1 MPVEAQ
7 PGRTLGRYV
16 VESAIGEGG
25 FATVF
30 RAVDTVLGR
39 PVALK
44 VLDPVAQRDP
54 TVARRFLREGR
65 AVASLDHH
73 AIVPV
78 YDAGE
83 DDGLLW
89 LAMRLIEGRSLAEV
103 LDGGRRP
110 TGDEVVALV
119 DRIGPALDHAHA
131 QGVVHRD
138 VKPSNILL
146 ESGDPTRAWLA
157 DFGIAA
163 TARTAG
169 RYTTGMLGTAA
180 YMAPE
185 QARPHEVG
193 PPADIYSLG
202 CVVYELVTGR
212 RPFPGD
218 DHVAL
223 LMAHATLRVPPSGDA
238 RLDRVLARALAKDPA
253 ARPPSGAALA
263 GELRAAG
270 AAGRHVPAPS
280 GPGAVVDDAATA
292 RAAPTLVAPG
302 TRRIPPPPPPGAGA
316 PHRRPPPP
324 PAPTSVRPRDPTV
337 SRRGRSRAVR
347 NLVLGIT
354 ALSLAA
360 VALLVAARDG
370 DRSGGVDGVRQCDEA
385 GVCFTVLDGWSVGD
399 VQQGRVVLE
408 RSEDA
413 AAEYRHQPVQAG
425 DPVEA
430 LAAAGAQVCA
440 DRPVAARVGDAEGA
454 RCSGPQGERVAAA
467 IAGGTLWLITV
478 DAGVP
483 GDEGDAFVA
492 SFEFG

>member
-1 MPVEAQ
+1 
-7 PGRTLGRYV
+7 
-16 VESAIGEGG
+16 VESAIGAGG

-119 DRIGPALDHAHA
+119 DRIGPALDHAHG

-146 ESGDPTRAWLA
+146 ESGDPARAWLA

-163 TARTAG
+163 TARTAR

-193 PPADIYSLG
+193 PPADVYSLG
-202 CVVYELVTGR
+202 CVVFELVTGR

-223 LMAHATLRVPPSGDA
+223 LMAHATLRVPPTGDA

-263 GELRAAG
+263 GELRAAV
-270 AAGRHVPAPS
+270 AAGRHAPAPS
-280 GPGAVVDDAATA
+280 GPEAVFDDAATA
-292 RAAPTLVAPG
+292 RSAPTLVAPG
-302 TRRIPPPPPPGAGA
+302 TRRIPPPPPPRAGA
-316 PHRRPPPP
+316 PRRPLLPP
-324 PAPTSVRPRDPTV
+324 PAPASVRPRDPTV

-360 VALLVAARDG
+360 VALLVASR

-399 VQQGRVVLE
+399 VQQGRVALE
-408 RSEDA
+408 RGGDA
-413 AAEYRHQPVQAG
+413 AAEYRHQAVRGG
-425 DPVEA
+425 DPVE
-430 LAAAGAQVCA
+430 AAAGAQVCA
-440 DRPVAARVGDAEGA
+440 DRPVAARVGDGEGA
-454 RCSGPQGERVAAA
+454 RCPGPQGERVAAA
-467 IAGGTLWLITV
+467 IDGGTLWLITV

-483 GDEGDAFVA
+483 GDEADAFVA

>member
-16 VESAIGEGG
+16 VESAIGAGG

-44 VLDPVAQRDP
+44 VLDPVAQRDA

-119 DRIGPALDHAHA
+119 DRIGPALDHAHG

-146 ESGDPTRAWLA
+146 ESGDPARAWLA

-163 TARTAG
+163 TARTAR

-193 PPADIYSLG
+193 PPADVYSLG
-202 CVVYELVTGR
+202 CVVFELVTGR

-223 LMAHATLRVPPSGDA
+223 LMAHATLRVPPTGDA

-263 GELRAAG
+263 GELRAAV
-270 AAGRHVPAPS
+270 AAGRHAPAPS
-280 GPGAVVDDAATA
+280 GPEAVFDDAATA
-292 RAAPTLVAPG
+292 RSAPTLVAPG
-302 TRRIPPPPPPGAGA
+302 TRRIPPPPPPRGRAAPTAAAAPGASVGA
-316 PHRRPPPP
+316 APRPDGVAPGTQPGGPQPRPRHHRPLAGGRRP
-324 PAPTSVRPRDPTV
+324 AGGLARPQ
-337 SRRGRSRAVR
+337 RRGRRRAPVR
-347 NLVLGIT
+347 RGGRVLHGARRLVGRRR
-354 ALSLAA
+354 AA
-360 VALLVAARDG
+360 GPGRPRARRG
-370 DRSGGVDGVRQCDEA
+370 RRGRVPPPGGAGRRPGRGGRRRPGVR
-385 GVCFTVLDGWSVGD
+385 
-399 VQQGRVVLE
+399 
-408 RSEDA
+408 
-413 AAEYRHQPVQAG
+413 
-425 DPVEA
+425 
-430 LAAAGAQVCA
+430 
-440 DRPVAARVGDAEGA
+440 
-454 RCSGPQGERVAAA
+454 
-467 IAGGTLWLITV
+467 
-478 DAGVP
+478 
-483 GDEGDAFVA
+483 
-492 SFEFG
+492 